1 MEKNTAWAIGLSSIV
16 LIGFFFL
23 QTVVMPKNQSSN
35 QNSQETTDKVQSVEA
50 SSETNSVEKAVEENE
65 KIGSVLVEDTEHFN
79 EETFTVETEKLK
91 VKFTSRGGDVIG
103 YELKDHIDS
112 DTKDFIQMAENI
124 SDSNRAFAV
133 AIGGSESPI
142 LNDVFTAR
150 KIDDNKIGFFKKYI
164 IRNADGTNGEFTLV
178 KTYTFDPSDYVFKLD
193 ITVSPGENFKGLD
206 LNGSAY
212 SFRTTPQMGP
222 FYNPKLNRY
231 ENRQFI
237 TYNGKNK
244 KRVILGT
251 NQTKTYD
258 REWEWV
264 SMAGKYFE
272 VLAYPVNSDSMS
284 SKVTYTSK
292 SDLAGKNNAQA
303 IMTRNAIDS
312 NGANDTYYIY
322 VGPRNEKD
330 LRIYNVPEN
339 NVWKLDSVRFDG
351 SIQTSG
357 FLSWL
362 EIILKFLLEI
372 INKLVHNWGVSII
385 VLTALLKFA
394 MFPIT
399 AKTAKSTVKMQEVQP
414 RMQALQEKYKDNP
427 QKLNEQTMKLYKE
440 IGYNPM
446 SGCLPLLVQF
456 VILFAMYNLF
466 NNYFEFRGA
475 SFIPGWISDLS
486 VGDHV
491 KTLGFNIPLL
501 GNQIRILPVIYVI
514 SQLLF
519 GKITQNGGTAA
530 AAGQNSGQMKLM
542 MYGMPILFFFLFY
555 NAPSGLLLYWT
566 VSNLI
571 QLGQQL
577 FINKKIKK

>member
-23 QTVVMPKNQSSN
+23 QTYFMPKPQPVTQKNETTAVEAAAENSESIEKN
-35 QNSQETTDKVQSVEA
+35 IPEKAGIVNSQNSDSLAEENFTL
-50 SSETNSVEKAVEENE
+50 ETNKVKV
-65 KIGSVLVEDTEHFN
+65 
-79 EETFTVETEKLK
+79 TFTN
-91 VKFTSRGGDVIG
+91 RGGDIIG

-112 DTKDFIQMAENI
+112 DTNGFIQMADNI
-124 SDSNRAFAV
+124 TDSNRAFAIS
-133 AIGGSESPI
+133 IGGAENSI
-142 LNDVFTAR
+142 VNDIFVSK
-150 KIDDNKIGFFKKYI
+150 KIDDNKIGFFKNYVV
-164 IRNADGTNGEFTLV
+164 NNPDGSKGEFTLV
-178 KTYTFDPSDYVFKLD
+178 KTYTFNPDDYVFKLD
-193 ITVSPGENFKGLD
+193 VTVAPGENFQGLD
-206 LNGSAY
+206 LNGSSY
-212 SFRTTPQMGP
+212 SLRTSPQMGP
-222 FYNPKLNRY
+222 FYNPKVNRY

-237 TYNGKNK
+237 SYNGKNK
-244 KRVILGT
+244 KRIILGT
-251 NQTKTYD
+251 NQTKSYEK
-258 REWEWV
+258 EWNWV

-272 VLAYPVNSDSMS
+272 VLLCPSDSSSMN
-284 SKVTYTSK
+284 SKVTYSSK
-292 SDLAGKNNAQA
+292 TELKDKTDAQA
-303 IMTRNAIDS
+303 IVSRKSVDA
-312 NGANDTYYIY
+312 NGSNDTYYVY

-339 NVWKLDSVRFDG
+339 NVWKLDGVRFDN

-362 EIILKFLLEI
+362 EIVLKFLLEM

-385 VLTALLKFA
+385 IVTAILKFA

-399 AKTAKSTVKMQEVQP
+399 AKTAKSTVKMQALQP
-414 RMQALQEKYKDNP
+414 KMQALQEKYRDNP

-440 IGYNPM
+440 IGYNPL
-446 SGCLPLLVQF
+446 SGCLPMLFQF

-486 VGDHV
+486 AGDHV
-491 KTLGFNIPLL
+491 ATLKFNLPFL

-519 GKITQNGGTAA
+519 GKITQNGGTT
-530 AAGQNSGQMKLM
+530 AGQSAMQMKMM

-577 FINKKIKK
+577 YINAKIKK

>member
-1 MEKNTAWAIGLSSIV
+1 MEKNTAWAIGLSSVV

-23 QTVVMPKNQSSN
+23 QSYVLPKQAPAVQEK
-35 QNSQETTDKVQSVEA
+35 QNSSVEA
-50 SSETNSVEKAVEENE
+50 VSENSSESSENVVDFLKEEKVVALDSQNQTE
-65 KIGSVLVEDTEHFN
+65 KTYTI
-79 EETFTVETEKLK
+79 ETEKVK
-91 VKFTSRGGDVIG
+91 VTFTDRGGDVIG
-103 YELKDHIDS
+103 YELKNHIDS
-112 DTKDFIQMAENI
+112 DTNGYIQMADNVTEN
-124 SDSNRAFAV
+124 NRAFALAFGNAEKSIV
-133 AIGGSESPI
+133 
-142 LNDVFTAR
+142 NDIFNAR
-150 KIDDNKIGFFKKYI
+150 KIDENKIGFFREYSVK
-164 IRNADGTNGEFTLV
+164 NADGSTGKFTLV
-178 KTYTFDPSDYVFKLD
+178 KTYTFNPDDYVFKLD
-193 ITVSPGENFKGLD
+193 VTVAPGENFKGLD
-206 LNGSAY
+206 ENGSSY
-212 SFRTTPQMGP
+212 SIRTSPQMGP
-222 FYNPKLNRY
+222 FYNPKINRY
-231 ENRQFI
+231 ENRQFV
-237 TYNGKNK
+237 TFDGKSK

-251 NQTKTYD
+251 NQTKSFD
-258 REWEWV
+258 KDWNWV
-264 SMAGKYFE
+264 AMAGKYFE
-272 VLAYPVNSDSMS
+272 VLTYPADNSSMNKKVVYS
-284 SKVTYTSK
+284 SKSELKDKT
-292 SDLAGKNNAQA
+292 DAQA
-303 IMTRNAIDS
+303 IMSRLPVDAS
-312 NGANDTYYIY
+312 GSNDTYYIY

-330 LRIYNVPEN
+330 LRVYNIPEN
-339 NVWKLDSVRFDG
+339 NVWKLDGVRFDN

-362 EIILKFLLEI
+362 EVILKFFLEW

-385 VLTALLKFA
+385 ILTALLKFA

-399 AKTAKSTVKMQEVQP
+399 AKTAKSTVKMQALQP
-414 RMQALQEKYKDNP
+414 KMQEIQEKYRDNP

-446 SGCLPLLVQF
+446 SGCLPMLVQF

-486 VGDHV
+486 SGDHV
-491 KTLGFNIPLL
+491 KTLGFNLPFL
-501 GNQIRILPVIYVI
+501 GNQIRLLPVIYVI

-530 AAGQNSGQMKLM
+530 AGQSAAQMKMM

-577 FINKKIKK
+577 FINAKIKK

>member
-1 MEKNTAWAIGLSSIV
+1 MEKNTAWAIGLSSVV

-23 QTVVMPKNQSSN
+23 QSYVLPKQAPAVQEK
-35 QNSQETTDKVQSVEA
+35 QNSSVEA
-50 SSETNSVEKAVEENE
+50 VSENSSESSENVVDFLKEEKVVALDSQNQTE
-65 KIGSVLVEDTEHFN
+65 KTYTI
-79 EETFTVETEKLK
+79 ETEKVK
-91 VKFTSRGGDVIG
+91 VTFTDRGGDVIG
-103 YELKDHIDS
+103 YELKNHIDS
-112 DTKDFIQMAENI
+112 DTNGYIQMADNVAEN
-124 SDSNRAFAV
+124 NRAFALAFGNAEKSIV
-133 AIGGSESPI
+133 
-142 LNDVFTAR
+142 NDIFNAR
-150 KIDDNKIGFFKKYI
+150 KIDENKIGFFKEYSVK
-164 IRNADGTNGEFTLV
+164 NADGSTGKFTLV
-178 KTYTFDPSDYVFKLD
+178 KTYTFNPDDYVFKLD
-193 ITVSPGENFKGLD
+193 VTVAPGENFKGLD
-206 LNGSAY
+206 ENGSSY
-212 SFRTTPQMGP
+212 SIRTSPQMGP
-222 FYNPKLNRY
+222 FYNPKINRY
-231 ENRQFI
+231 ENRQFV
-237 TYNGKNK
+237 TFDGKSK

-251 NQTKTYD
+251 NQTKSFD
-258 REWEWV
+258 KDWNWV
-264 SMAGKYFE
+264 AMAGKYFE
-272 VLAYPVNSDSMS
+272 VLTYPADNSSMNKKVVYS
-284 SKVTYTSK
+284 SKSELKDKT
-292 SDLAGKNNAQA
+292 DAQA
-303 IMTRNAIDS
+303 IMSRLPVDAS
-312 NGANDTYYIY
+312 GSNDTYYIY

-330 LRIYNVPEN
+330 LRVYNVPEN
-339 NVWKLDSVRFDG
+339 NVWKLDGVRFDN

-362 EIILKFLLEI
+362 EVILKFFLEW

-385 VLTALLKFA
+385 ILTALLKFA

-399 AKTAKSTVKMQEVQP
+399 AKTAKSTVKMQALQP
-414 RMQALQEKYKDNP
+414 KMQEIQEKYRDNP

-446 SGCLPLLVQF
+446 SGCLPMLVQF

-486 VGDHV
+486 SGDHV
-491 KTLGFNIPLL
+491 KTLGFNLPFL
-501 GNQIRILPVIYVI
+501 GNQIRLLPVIYVI

-530 AAGQNSGQMKLM
+530 AGQSAAQMKMM

-577 FINKKIKK
+577 FINAKIKK

>member
-16 LIGFFFL
+16 LIVFFFL
-23 QTVVMPKNQSSN
+23 QTFFMPKQTAAANPSDDNSKVEAVADT
-35 QNSQETTDKVQSVEA
+35 QNSA
-50 SSETNSVEKAVEENE
+50 SNENVYE
-65 KIGSVLVEDTEHFN
+65 LENTITSAINDLS
-79 EETFTVETEKLK
+79 EETFTVETEKLI
-91 VKFTSRGGDVIG
+91 VKFTNRGGDVIS
-103 YELKDHIDS
+103 YLLKDHIDS
-112 DTKDFIQMAENI
+112 DTKLPIEMADNI
-124 SDSNRAFAV
+124 SEKNRAFALSLGNEDNSIV
-133 AIGGSESPI
+133 
-142 LNDVFTAR
+142 NDIFTAK
-150 KIDDNKIGFFKKYI
+150 KINDTTIGFFKKYSI
-164 IRNADGTNGEFTLV
+164 KNDDGTKGEFTLV
-178 KTYTFDPSDYVFKLD
+178 KTYTFDNSDYVFKLD
-193 ITVSPGENFKGLD
+193 ITIAPGENFKGLKFD
-206 LNGSAY
+206 DRAY
-212 SFRTTPQMGP
+212 SLRSSPQIGP
-222 FYNPKLNRY
+222 LYNPKINRY

-237 TYNGKNK
+237 SYNGKNK
-244 KRVILGT
+244 KRIILGN
-251 NQTKTYD
+251 NQTKNYD
-258 REWEWV
+258 KEWQWI

-272 VLAYPVNSDSMS
+272 VLTYPANKENMN
-284 SKVTYTSK
+284 SKVVYSSK
-292 SDLAGKNNAQA
+292 SDLSEKTNAQA
-303 IMTRNAIDS
+303 IISRKAIDESGS
-312 NGANDTYYIY
+312 NDVYYIY

-339 NVWKLDSVRFDG
+339 NVWKLDGVRFDD
-351 SIQTSG
+351 SIQTTG

-362 EIILKFLLEI
+362 EVVLKFLLEL
-372 INKLVHNWGVSII
+372 INKAVHNWGISII
-385 VLTALLKFA
+385 ILTALLKFA

-414 RMQALQEKYKDNP
+414 KIQALQEKYRDNP

-440 IGYNPM
+440 VGYNPV
-446 SGCLPLLVQF
+446 SGCLPMLFQF

-486 VGDHV
+486 TGDHV
-491 KTLGFNIPLL
+491 KTLGFNIPFI
-501 GNQIRILPVIYVI
+501 GNQIRLLPVIYVI

-530 AAGQNSGQMKLM
+530 GQNAGQMKMM

-577 FINKKIKK
+577 VINKTVKK

>member
-1 MEKNTAWAIGLSSIV
+1 MEKNTAWAIGLSSVV

-23 QTVVMPKNQSSN
+23 QSYVLPKQAPAV
-35 QNSQETTDKVQSVEA
+35 QEKQTSSVEA
-50 SSETNSVEKAVEENE
+50 VSENSSENSENAVDFVKEEKVVALDSQNQSE
-65 KIGSVLVEDTEHFN
+65 KTYTI
-79 EETFTVETEKLK
+79 ETEKVK
-91 VKFTSRGGDVIG
+91 VTFTDRGGDVIG
-103 YELKDHIDS
+103 YELKNHIDS
-112 DTKDFIQMAENI
+112 DTNGYIQMADNITEN
-124 SDSNRAFAV
+124 NRAFAL
-133 AIGGSESPI
+133 AIGNAENSI
-142 LNDVFTAR
+142 VNDIFNAK
-150 KIDDNKIGFFKKYI
+150 KIDENKIGFFKEYSVK
-164 IRNADGTNGEFTLV
+164 NADGSTGKFTLV
-178 KTYTFDPSDYVFKLD
+178 KTYTFNPDDYVFKLD
-193 ITVSPGENFKGLD
+193 VTVSPGENFKGLD
-206 LNGSAY
+206 VNGSSY
-212 SFRTTPQMGP
+212 SIRTSPQMGP
-222 FYNPKLNRY
+222 FYNPKINRY
-231 ENRQFI
+231 ENRQFV
-237 TYNGKNK
+237 TFDGKSK

-251 NQTKTYD
+251 NQTKSFD
-258 REWEWV
+258 KDWNWV
-264 SMAGKYFE
+264 AMAGKYFE
-272 VLAYPVNSDSMS
+272 VLTYPSDNSSMNK
-284 SKVTYTSK
+284 KVVYTSK
-292 SDLAGKNNAQA
+292 SELKDKNDAQA
-303 IMTRNAIDS
+303 IMSRLPIDA
-312 NGANDTYYIY
+312 NGSNDTYYIY

-330 LRIYNVPEN
+330 LRVYNVPEN
-339 NVWKLDSVRFDG
+339 NVWKLDGVRFDN

-362 EIILKFLLEI
+362 EVILKFFLEW

-385 VLTALLKFA
+385 ILTAILKFA

-399 AKTAKSTVKMQEVQP
+399 AKTAKSTVKMQALQP
-414 RMQALQEKYKDNP
+414 KMQEIQEKYRDNP

-446 SGCLPLLVQF
+446 SGCLPMLVQF

-486 VGDHV
+486 SGDHV
-491 KTLGFNIPLL
+491 KTLGFNLPFL
-501 GNQIRILPVIYVI
+501 GNQIRLLPVIYVI

-530 AAGQNSGQMKLM
+530 AGQSAAQMKMM

-577 FINKKIKK
+577 FINAKIKK

>member
-16 LIGFFFL
+16 LIVFFFL
-23 QTVVMPKNQSSN
+23 QTFFMPKQKAAVNPSEDNSKVEAVADT
-35 QNSQETTDKVQSVEA
+35 QNSA
-50 SSETNSVEKAVEENE
+50 SNENVYESENTITSAINDLS
-65 KIGSVLVEDTEHFN
+65 
-79 EETFTVETEKLK
+79 EETFTVETEKLI
-91 VKFTSRGGDVIG
+91 VKFTNRGGDVIS
-103 YELKDHIDS
+103 YLLKDHIDS
-112 DTKDFIQMAENI
+112 DTKLPIEMADNI
-124 SDSNRAFAV
+124 SEKNRAFALSLGNEDNSIV
-133 AIGGSESPI
+133 
-142 LNDVFTAR
+142 NDIFTAK
-150 KIDDNKIGFFKKYI
+150 KINDTTIGFFKKYSI
-164 IRNADGTNGEFTLV
+164 KNEDGTKGEFTLV
-178 KTYTFDPSDYVFKLD
+178 KTYTFDNSDYVFKLD
-193 ITVSPGENFKGLD
+193 ITIAPGENFKGLKFD
-206 LNGSAY
+206 DRAY
-212 SFRTTPQMGP
+212 SLRSSPQIGP
-222 FYNPKLNRY
+222 LYNPKINRY

-237 TYNGKNK
+237 SYNGKNK
-244 KRVILGT
+244 KRIILGN
-251 NQTKTYD
+251 NQTKNYD
-258 REWEWV
+258 KEWQWI

-272 VLAYPVNSDSMS
+272 VLTYPANKENMN
-284 SKVTYTSK
+284 SKVVYSSK
-292 SDLAGKNNAQA
+292 SDLSEKTNAQA
-303 IMTRNAIDS
+303 IISRKAIDESGS
-312 NGANDTYYIY
+312 NDVYYIY

-339 NVWKLDSVRFDG
+339 NVWKLDGVRFDD
-351 SIQTSG
+351 SIQTTG

-362 EIILKFLLEI
+362 EVVLKFLLEL
-372 INKLVHNWGVSII
+372 INKAVHNWGISII
-385 VLTALLKFA
+385 ILTALLKFA

-414 RMQALQEKYKDNP
+414 KIQALQEKYRDNP

-440 IGYNPM
+440 VGYNPV
-446 SGCLPLLVQF
+446 SGCLPMLFQF

-486 VGDHV
+486 TGDHV
-491 KTLGFNIPLL
+491 KTLGFNIPFI
-501 GNQIRILPVIYVI
+501 GNQIRLLPVIYVI

-530 AAGQNSGQMKLM
+530 GQNAGQMKMM

-577 FINKKIKK
+577 FINTRIKNA